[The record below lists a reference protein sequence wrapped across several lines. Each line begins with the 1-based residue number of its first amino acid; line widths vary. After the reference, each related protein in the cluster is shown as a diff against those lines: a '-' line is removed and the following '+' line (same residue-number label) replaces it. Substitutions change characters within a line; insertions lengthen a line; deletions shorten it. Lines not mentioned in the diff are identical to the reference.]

1 MIYSLNGKVTS
12 KKDDFFIL
20 ETSGIGFKV
29 CYPKISLENIK
40 VGKEI
45 EIFCF
50 LYQENLDLYGF
61 ESEDDLNFFHLL
73 NSISGIGPKI
83 AIKIMGNLEIE
94 KIKGM
99 IISENQEMVSKRLCV
114 SSKTAS
120 KIILELK
127 DKIKKEGITKREEFS
142 DYEEVYEALKIL
154 GYRKKDIEEALE
166 KISDGEKTIEEKIK
180 SALKIISNKNKK

>member
-1 MIYSLNGKVTS
+1 
-12 KKDDFFIL
+12 
-20 ETSGIGFKV
+20 
-29 CYPKISLENIK
+29 
-40 VGKEI
+40 
-45 EIFCF
+45 
-50 LYQENLDLYGF
+50 
-61 ESEDDLNFFHLL
+61 
-73 NSISGIGPKI
+73 
-83 AIKIMGNLEIE
+83 
-94 KIKGM
+94 M

-114 SSKTAS
+114 SPKTAS

-127 DKIKKEGITKREEFS
+127 DKIKKEGITKREEFP